1 MKVVNTIRLKEE
13 VDYESL
19 YKKVESEVDHLT
31 SEIERQQKLKHN
43 EKIQLEERLKES
55 ETFLNDLRMTS
66 AMQIEVYDVHINFA
80 LYMLISLLTL

>member
-1 MKVVNTIRLKEE
+1 MKIVNTIRLKEE

-19 YKKVESEVDHLT
+19 YKKLEIEVDHLT
-31 SEIERQQKLKHN
+31 SEMERQQKLKHD

-66 AMQIEVYDVHINFA
+66 GMHIEVYFFHIKFA
-80 LYMLISLLTL
+80 LYMFILY